1 MNEFSWPMAL
11 SVIVGLIAYKFLL
24 KVFNAAAY
32 ILTEHL
38 TTSIEIEAAYGSGS
52 NATKWLKHMIEA
64 NSGAKL
70 GHLRIT
76 HDIKD
81 SKSKRRGL
89 QSASSSG
96 LDKKDKKEGDDDSFD
111 LRQSMDPLPAI
122 RAVFFFY
129 KKTLIRATRCVN
141 KDVHVFSSSSETY
154 TITAYGTRNKQ
165 LLIDLMKDGRKIEQ
179 NTPAKHIIYYQTDY
193 KHQHSSWRQG
203 HSFEPRTLSSIALKE
218 GVTDEIQK
226 DLQEFLDSREWYK
239 ERAIP

>member
-1 MNEFSWPMAL
+1 MNEFPWPMAL
-11 SVIVGLIAYKFLL
+11 SVIVGLIAYKFLC
-24 KVFNAAAY
+24 KIFNAAVY

-38 TTSIEIEAAYGSGS
+38 TTSIEIEAHYGSGS
-52 NATKWLKHMIEA
+52 NATKWLKHMVEV

-89 QSASSSG
+89 QSASSNG
-96 LDKKDKKEGDDDSFD
+96 LNEKDKKEDDDDSFD
-111 LRQSMDPLPAI
+111 LRQCMDPIPAI

-129 KKTLIRATRCVN
+129 KNTLIRATRCIN
-141 KDVHVFSSSSETY
+141 KDVNSLSSTTETY

-179 NTPAKHIIYYQTDY
+179 KIPTKHITYYQTDH
-193 KHQHSSWRQG
+193 KTSHSSWRHG
-203 HSFEPRTLSSIALKE
+203 HSFEPRALASIALKE

-226 DLQEFLDSREWYK
+226 DIQEFLDSREWYM